1 MQNGESIRKW
11 SDIKGLAVVIID
23 EGKKVGTVE
32 DFYFDP
38 QTSGV
43 RALLIKTGFLGH
55 RALLA
60 NAISAIGTDAITVS
74 DESMLVEEKSD
85 RQLPTLP
92 FGQSLLSYR
101 VLSEAGNVI
110 GTVGNLLLDIGTPS
124 ALRVEAFEL
133 AGGLGAR
140 LTGHYPTF
148 SVSRVVRYG
157 QDVIVISN
165 ETAQALQ

>member
-11 SDIKGLAVVIID
+11 SDIKGLAVVLIE

-43 RALLIKTGFLGH
+43 RALLVKTGLFGH
-55 RALLA
+55 RALLS
-60 NAISAIGTDAITVS
+60 SAIKAIGLDAVTFS

-85 RQLPTLP
+85 NQLPTSPL
-92 FGQSLLSYR
+92 GQGLLSYR
-101 VLSEAGNVI
+101 VLSERGNVI
-110 GTVGNLLLDIGTPS
+110 GAVGNILLNISTPS
-124 ALRVEAFEL
+124 ALRVDAFEL

-148 SVSRVVRYG
+148 SASRVVRYG
-157 QDVIVISN
+157 QDVIIISD
-165 ETAQALQ
+165 EAAQALQ

>member
-11 SDIKGLAVVIID
+11 SDIKGLAVVIIE

-38 QTSGV
+38 QTSAV
-43 RALLIKTGFLGH
+43 RALLVKTGLFGH
-55 RALLA
+55 RALLSR
-60 NAISAIGTDAITVS
+60 AISAIGVDAITVS

-85 RQLPTLP
+85 SQLPTLP
-92 FGQSLLSYR
+92 FAQRLLSYR
-101 VLSEAGNVI
+101 VLSEDGNVI
-110 GTVGNLLLDIGTPS
+110 GTVRDLLLDISTPS

-133 AGGLGAR
+133 ADGLGAR

-148 SVSRVVRYG
+148 SASRVVRYG
-157 QDVIVISN
+157 QDVLVISN
-165 ETAQALQ
+165 EAAQALQ